1 VSGTKCYSSPRKR
14 RITIFDE
21 VYGLFDDDIHF
32 AFLLIMKFEEM
43 RFMMHGL
50 SFCLRHSTCHYY
62 LSLSFIALLVDTNIY
77 RSLRELDCLEN
88 RFSSVTFGEVLYA
101 SVLC

>member
-1 VSGTKCYSSPRKR
+1 
-14 RITIFDE
+14 
-21 VYGLFDDDIHF
+21 
-32 AFLLIMKFEEM
+32 MKFEEM

-50 SFCLRHSTCHYY
+50 PFCLRHSTCPCH

-88 RFSSVTFGEVLYA
+88 HFSPLKFGEVLCFCFG
-101 SVLC
+101 VDDCV